1 MVDAVNSITSAQTE
15 RQKVFDYVRT
25 LLGDGMIDVELD
37 PDHYEVALERA
48 IDKYRQRAENA
59 RRALQK
65 IREEKGNRNFD
76 FASHSQ
82 ML

>member
-37 PDHYEVALERA
+37 PEH
-48 IDKYRQRAENA
+48 
-59 RRALQK
+59 
-65 IREEKGNRNFD
+65 
-76 FASHSQ
+76 
-82 ML
+82 

>member
-37 PDHYEVALERA
+37 PEHYEVATTKSECVHIA
-48 IDKYRQRAENA
+48 
-59 RRALQK
+59 
-65 IREEKGNRNFD
+65 
-76 FASHSQ
+76 
-82 ML
+82 